1 MTKESNIFVGT
12 VVVEDG
18 KVLMIK
24 EGKNNYGQR
33 GTWNFPA
40 GHAEENESLKQAAVR
55 EAIEESGFKV
65 KLDGVLAIQKNALHL
80 VVFFA
85 GSRVD
90 DKAVDTEEGTDE
102 VRLTLILI
110 HNNLLIRG
118 NLVLLIYCNT
128 LATDRGKK
136 RLLSLKSSIIL
147 TNQLR
152 FIAERTKI

>member
-1 MTKESNIFVGT
+1 MTKESNIFVST

-55 EAIEESGFKV
+55 ETLEESGFKV
-65 KLDGVLAIQKNALHL
+65 KLDGVLAIRKNALHL

-90 DKAVDTEEGTDE
+90 DKAVDTEEDTDE
-102 VRLTLILI
+102 VRFVSLEEMEVLPMRFTVLIEVAKKAI
-110 HNNLLIRG
+110 E
-118 NLVLLIYCNT
+118 
-128 LATDRGKK
+128 GKVFP
-136 RLLSLKSSIIL
+136 LDVIAFEDSLKGEQS
-147 TNQLR
+147 
-152 FIAERTKI
+152 

>member
-1 MTKESNIFVGT
+1 MTRESSIFVAT
-12 VVVEDG
+12 VVVENG

-102 VRLTLILI
+102 VRFVSLEEMKILPMRFPVLIEVAKKAI
-110 HNNLLIRG
+110 E
-118 NLVLLIYCNT
+118 
-128 LATDRGKK
+128 GKVFP
-136 RLLSLKSSIIL
+136 LDV
-147 TNQLR
+147 
-152 FIAERTKI
+152 IAFEEKES

>member
-1 MTKESNIFVGT
+1 MTRESSIFVAT
-12 VVVEDG
+12 VVVENG

-55 EAIEESGFKV
+55 ETLEESGFKV

-85 GSRVD
+85 GSKVS
-90 DKAVDTEEGTDE
+90 EEIISPEEDTDE
-102 VRLTLILI
+102 VKFVSVEDMKSLPMRFPVLIE
-110 HNNLLIRG
+110 
-118 NLVLLIYCNT
+118 V
-128 LATDRGKK
+128 AKKAVAGKVFPLDVIAFEEK
-136 RLLSLKSSIIL
+136 
-147 TNQLR
+147 QL
-152 FIAERTKI
+152 